1 VTGVEGAPVN
11 GKPAT
16 SKQRSRANGGQD
28 GRPQFSVVPAAAAER
43 RLPSNARLPT
53 DAAAAHVQLA
63 ELRDRV
69 HAALAAD
76 EQVTGDTV
84 GRWLGVSARTGRRR
98 TAALLDDDP
107 CSLKRTT

>member
-1 VTGVEGAPVN
+1 MTGDEGAPGD
-11 GKPAT
+11 GKPAI
-16 SKQRSRANGGQD
+16 SKQRSSADGGHD
-28 GRPQFSVVPAAAAER
+28 GRPHFSVVSAAAADR
-43 RLPSNARLPT
+43 VSSTARLPT
-53 DAAAAHVQLA
+53 DAADAHVQLA